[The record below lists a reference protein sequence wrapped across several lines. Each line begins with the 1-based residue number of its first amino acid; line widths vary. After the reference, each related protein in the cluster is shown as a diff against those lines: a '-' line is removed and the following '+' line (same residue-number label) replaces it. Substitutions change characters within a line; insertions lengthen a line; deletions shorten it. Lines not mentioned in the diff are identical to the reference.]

1 MFHFNQWKKQ
11 PKQVASFLNKNS
23 TPEEFDTFHSLIE
36 RLEDVAT
43 EDLKDL
49 FSSKDSFIWFTMFK
63 NFTEFGME
71 DEKFAEFLREFK
83 NGLNAKV
90 VDGVSYVELD
100 ENRGTKDKAVILAK
114 INHLMELMCKHF
126 DVAQDS
132 VNNESI
138 LKFVQEN
145 VSEDIV
151 EEDIELYAEML
162 TDLVEDDKMKNVVIK
177 NKPSVIAIIAL
188 ACAKDIDL
196 DGRMSSLIGG
206 MNFSGN
212 QVDNYLM
219 MMERLEA

>member
-1 MFHFNQWKKQ
+1 M
-11 PKQVASFLNKNS
+11 
-23 TPEEFDTFHSLIE
+23 
-36 RLEDVAT
+36 
-43 EDLKDL
+43 
-49 FSSKDSFIWFTMFK
+49 
-63 NFTEFGME
+63 
-71 DEKFAEFLREFK
+71 
-83 NGLNAKV
+83 
-90 VDGVSYVELD
+90 
-100 ENRGTKDKAVILAK
+100 AK
-114 INHLMELMCKHF
+114 INHLMALMCKHF

-145 VSEDIV
+145 VDKDIV

-177 NKPSVIAIIAL
+177 NKPSVIAIVAI

-206 MNFSGN
+206 MNFSEN
-212 QVDNYLM
+212 QVENYLM